1 MGLLDRFRAQPR
13 WRNASPAVRAAA
25 VEELPLD
32 QQDTLV
38 AVARD
43 DRDPG
48 VRIAA
53 LRKVIDPAVIAAIGK
68 ADADERVREEAVTL
82 LMDLASG
89 AFEATELSECLAA
102 LTGLTESKHIIA
114 VARAASSDAVGRAAL
129 ERLHDDIAL
138 SAVARKASLASVR
151 LEALGRVR
159 AEAEV
164 AAVALRTE
172 FKDVALAAVERLSTR
187 DALIQ
192 VADRAKNKTAAK
204 RARSLALAMET
215 GEEAAAGAV
224 SAPDVDATAE
234 SENRRMGAATAVCV
248 RLEALAAGALDEG
261 EAALAE
267 IARAWS
273 ALESVDEALVARYES
288 ARSRAEQVI
297 AEHLAADA
305 ERSRIRHA
313 DAEGAAARKAIC
325 EQIDAVA
332 GDEIPARITEA
343 RSAWVAL
350 PALSQPAETAR
361 WSQRFEASAAAA
373 MARHRG
379 AARLREIRE
388 QAVRLSMDAERLTQS
403 GPGQQDRGEVQALR
417 QAWQQVVAAGFDEGA
432 VVERFSAADAR
443 LRELEAAAREERAR
457 ALQQNH
463 ARLQALCADLELVA
477 KAEAPPLKQV
487 ERALRDARAAIDEA
501 LPLPARQ
508 DRVAIDGRLKA
519 VLSALSPRVHELRD
533 LDEWQRWANA
543 GVQEDLCRR
552 VEQLL
557 EVTDL
562 AEAARQLRDL
572 QARWKQVANAPR
584 EQAQP
589 LWARFKAASD
599 TVRARCDVYFAELA
613 EVQAANRA
621 RKEALCVRAE
631 ALTLSSDWIR
641 TAEAIKALQAEWKAI
656 GGAPRAQEKLL
667 WDRFHAACDGF
678 FTRRR
683 EDLQHRKA
691 EWAAN
696 LARKEALCAQAE
708 AIAETTEWQK
718 GIDDI
723 KRLQAEWK
731 AVGPVRKTRAD
742 DVWKRFR
749 AACDKFFEAYQQRD
763 QAAAAAVVA
772 AAEAVCA
779 ELEALLPAPEAEASA
794 APDGLGET
802 VADIRRRWAGAIAAL
817 PRERGLR
824 MGDRFVRA
832 LARLSETWPEAFA
845 GTDIDPEAN
854 ARKLEELCAQVERLL
869 GPELEADAQ
878 PESEDAQSPASTLAR
893 QLREALATNTIAGR
907 VDESAKW
914 KAVSEQLRA
923 AQTAWKRVGPVS
935 DAASRTLNA
944 RFQRACTRVVDKMD
958 RARRG
963 L

>member
-13 WRNASPAVRAAA
+13 WKNASPAVRIAA

-43 DRDPG
+43 DRDPA

-53 LRKVIDPAVIAAIGK
+53 LRKVIDPAVIAAVGR
-68 ADADERVREEAVTL
+68 ADADERVRDEAVAL
-82 LMDLASG
+82 LVDLASG
-89 AFEATELSECLAA
+89 AFEATEPSECLAA
-102 LTGLTESKHIIA
+102 LAGLTDSKHIIA
-114 VARAASSDAVGRAAL
+114 VARAASSDDLARAAL
-129 ERLHDDIAL
+129 DRLHDDVAL
-138 SAVARKASLASVR
+138 SAVARKAALGSVR
-151 LEALGRVR
+151 LEALGRVS

-172 FKDVALAAVERLSTR
+172 FKDVALAAVERLTTR

-192 VADRAKNKTAAK
+192 VADRARNKTAAK
-204 RARSLALAMET
+204 RARALARAMET
-215 GEEAAAGAV
+215 GSEAASAA
-224 SAPDVDATAE
+224 SAPDLDPTV
-234 SENRRMGAATAVCV
+234 ENDSRRMRAASAVCV

-267 IARAWS
+267 IVRAWS
-273 ALESVDEALVARYES
+273 AIEPVDGALAARFES

-297 AEHLAADA
+297 AEYLAASA
-305 ERSRIRHA
+305 ERSRVRQA
-313 DAEGAAARKAIC
+313 DAEGGAARKAIC

-332 GDEIPARITEA
+332 GDEIPARIAEA
-343 RSAWVAL
+343 RAAWAAL
-350 PALSQPAETAR
+350 PALSQPAETGR

-373 MARHRG
+373 MTRHR
-379 AARLREIRE
+379 AALRLREIRE
-388 QAVRLSMDAERLTQS
+388 QAVRLSMDAERLAQS
-403 GPGQQDRGEVQALR
+403 AADQQVRGEVQSLR
-417 QAWQQVVAAGFDEGA
+417 QAWQQVVAAGFDDGA

-443 LRELEAAAREERAR
+443 LRELEAAAREQRAQ

-501 LPLPARQ
+501 LPLPTRQ
-508 DRVAIDGRLKA
+508 DRVAVDDRLKA
-519 VLSALSPRVHELRD
+519 VLAVLSPRVQELRD

-562 AEAARQLRDL
+562 AEAAKQLRDL
-572 QARWKQVANAPR
+572 QARWKQVASAPR
-584 EQAQP
+584 EKAQP

-599 TVRARCDVYFAELA
+599 GVRAKCDVYFAALA
-613 EVQAANRA
+613 EAQAANSA
-621 RKEALCVRAE
+621 RKEALCAQAE
-631 ALTLSSDWIR
+631 ALALSADWIR
-641 TAEAIKALQAEWKAI
+641 TADAIKALQAEWKTI
-656 GGAPRAQEKLL
+656 GAAPRAQEKLL
-667 WDRFHAACDGF
+667 WERFHAACDGF

-708 AIAETTEWQK
+708 AIAGTTEWQK

-731 AVGPVRKTRAD
+731 TVGPVRKTRAD
-742 DVWKRFR
+742 EVWQRFR
-749 AACDKFFEAYQQRD
+749 AACDRFFEAYQQRD
-763 QAAAAAVVA
+763 QAAAAAVTA
-772 AAEAVCA
+772 EAEAVCA
-779 ELEALLPAPEAEASA
+779 ELESLLPAPDAEAPA
-794 APDGLGET
+794 APDGLGDT
-802 VADIRRRWAGAIAAL
+802 VADIRRRWAGTIAAL
-817 PRERGLR
+817 PRERALR
-824 MGDRFVRA
+824 MGDRFVHA
-832 LARLSETWPEAFA
+832 LARLTETWPCSFA
-845 GTDIDPEAN
+845 GTDIDPDAS
-854 ARKLEELCAQVERLL
+854 ARMLEELCVQVERLL
-869 GPELEADAQ
+869 GPELDAGAQ
-878 PESEDAQSPASTLAR
+878 PESADDQSPASTLAR

-914 KAVSEQLRA
+914 KVISEQVRA
-923 AQTAWKRVGPVS
+923 AQAAWKKVGPVPE
-935 DAASRTLNA
+935 AASRTLNA
-944 RFQRACTRVVDKMD
+944 RFQRACTRVAEKMD